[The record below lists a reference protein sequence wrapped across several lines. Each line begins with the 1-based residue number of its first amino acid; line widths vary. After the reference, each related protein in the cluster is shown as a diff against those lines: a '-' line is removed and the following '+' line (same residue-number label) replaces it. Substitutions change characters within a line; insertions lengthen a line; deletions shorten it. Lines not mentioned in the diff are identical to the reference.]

1 MVKPFDLEARS
12 LGNLSE
18 DLAADFLKKNGF
30 KIIKKNYRTKLGEID
45 IIAHRDGY
53 IVFVE
58 VKARKSQKYGLPQ
71 EAVTL
76 AKQRVIR
83 KVARA
88 FLQEK
93 GLQDVPVRFDVLAI
107 TFSADKKTHIEHI
120 PFAF

>member
-1 MVKPFDLEARS
+1 MVKSFGPGSKS

-18 DLAADFLKKNGF
+18 ELAADFLKKNGY
-30 KIIKKNYRTKLGEID
+30 KIVSSNYRTRVGEID
-45 IIAHRDGY
+45 IVAQGDGY

-71 EAVTL
+71 EAVTQ

-83 KVARA
+83 KVASA

-93 GLQDVPVRFDVLAI
+93 GLEDEPVRFDVMAI
-107 TFSADKKTHIEHI
+107 TFSHDKKPHIEHI